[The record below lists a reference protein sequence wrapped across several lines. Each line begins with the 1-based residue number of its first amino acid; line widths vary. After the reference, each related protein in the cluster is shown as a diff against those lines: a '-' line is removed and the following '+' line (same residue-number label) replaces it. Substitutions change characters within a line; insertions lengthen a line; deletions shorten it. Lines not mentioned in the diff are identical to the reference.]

1 MPTAVVHL
9 DATQLPASLHF
20 PARYDRLFALVS
32 WHGRPMG
39 HGTFPLRGGAL
50 DGELLRDGVE
60 RVAGHSITLRQLEE
74 WLAWEDRVQA
84 SPPSATI
91 AVCTRDRLDDLERCL
106 LALDTLP
113 DDGQEVLVVD
123 SASRDGAAVR
133 AVAERHRGVHYVRE
147 ERPGLDIARNRA
159 MRDASG
165 EIVVFCDD
173 DAVVDTNWL
182 RAMSGNF
189 GDPRTLCVT
198 GLILPQ
204 ELETPAQEWFEN
216 TNSFSRGYSR
226 VVHDG
231 VDHDPFFVSRVGA
244 GASMALRRSV
254 LDILG
259 PFDEAL
265 DAGTPTRSGGDHDYF
280 TRILAG
286 GYRIVYD
293 PAALSWHRHR
303 RDWSELRS
311 AIQGYG
317 TGVWAY
323 LTRQLLQGE
332 WRASYVAFAWLRWQL
347 DGVFRG
353 MLGLPTHLPIDLAVS
368 EIRGC
373 FAGPFAYL
381 VARRASRA
389 PGRTGPHQRST
400 ER

>member
-9 DATQLPASLHF
+9 DATALPAALHF
-20 PARYDRLFALVS
+20 APRYERVFALVS

-39 HGTFPLRGGAL
+39 HGTFPLRHGAL

-60 RVAGHSITLRQLEE
+60 RVAGHAIALRQLEE
-74 WLAWEDRVQA
+74 WLDWDERLQVV
-84 SPPSATI
+84 PLRATI

-106 LALDTLP
+106 LALAKLP

-133 AVAERHRGVHYVRE
+133 AVAERHHRVRYVRE

-159 MRDASG
+159 MRDSAG

-173 DAVVDTNWL
+173 DAEVDVNWL
-182 RAMSGNF
+182 RAMCGNF

-204 ELETPAQEWFEN
+204 ELETPAQEWFER
-216 TNSFSRGYSR
+216 TNGFSRGYSR

-244 GASMALRRSV
+244 GASMALRKSV
-254 LDILG
+254 LEHIG

-280 TRILAG
+280 TRILAA

-293 PAALSWHRHR
+293 PSALSWHRHR
-303 RDWSELRS
+303 REWRELQS

-332 WRASYVAFAWLRWQL
+332 WRAPYVALAWLRWQL
-347 DGVFRG
+347 DGVLRG
-353 MLGLPTHLPIDLAVS
+353 LLGRRTTLPLDLAVA

-373 FAGPFAYL
+373 FAGPWAYW
-381 VARRASRA
+381 ASRRAQQALTTKR
-389 PGRTGPHQRST
+389 
-400 ER
+400 